1 MSSFELA
8 TDEHRAELGEGP
20 IWSAR
25 ENALYWVDVLG
36 RRAHRLALN
45 HPTVSTWMLPEMI
58 SWLIERQG
66 HPGFIA
72 GLESGFVELTLDPFL
87 IRPIGDPEP
96 HLQHSRM
103 NDAKVD
109 AEGRIWAGTMD
120 LDGAVPVGALYRF
133 DRDHVWH
140 KMDAGY
146 LVSNGP
152 TFSVD
157 GRFLYHTDSYRH
169 IVYRFELRADGTL
182 ANKTRFIEFEQSW
195 GFPDGMTTD
204 AQDYLWIAHYGGG
217 RITRFDPAGNVDR
230 EVKLPASQITS
241 CVFAGPQLD
250 RMFVTSAAC
259 GVPGEALA
267 GSVFEIDPGVR
278 GVVQK
283 PFAG

>member
-8 TDEHRAELGEGP
+8 TRGHRAELGEGP

-25 ENALYWVDVLG
+25 ENALYWVDLLG
-36 RRAHRLALN
+36 CRAHRLALDD
-45 HPTVSTWMLPEMI
+45 TRVSTWPMPEMI
-58 SWLIERQG
+58 GWLIEREG

-72 GLESGFVELTLDPFL
+72 GLESGFAELTLDPFL

-96 HLQHSRM
+96 HLEHSRM

-109 AEGRIWAGTMD
+109 AQGRIWAGTMD
-120 LDGAVPVGALYRF
+120 HEGAVPVGALYRF
-133 DRDHVWH
+133 DPDYVWR
-140 KMDAGY
+140 KMDDGY

-152 TFSVD
+152 TFSPD
-157 GRFLYHTDSYRH
+157 GRFVYHTDSYRH
-169 IVYRFELRADGTL
+169 TVYRFELRADGSL
-182 ANKTRFIEFEQSW
+182 ANKTRFIAFEQSW

-204 AQDYLWIAHYGGG
+204 AEGCLWVAHFGGG
-217 RITRFDPAGNVDR
+217 RVTRFDPQGNIDR
-230 EVKLPASQITS
+230 EAKLPASQITS
-241 CVFAGPQLD
+241 CVFAGPRLD

-267 GSVFEIDPGVR
+267 GEVFEIDPGVC
-278 GVVQK
+278 GVTQR